1 MFDAI
6 NNTVIRGTPLHISIK
21 IVESNETI
29 GSLDLLPKASMIPMG
44 KDKTIPTP
52 AITSV
57 KNNPPQSLVSTFSRP
72 SPPEKRKTQM
82 TGNMKRRKIP
92 TLPLYFRLGIR
103 YELLSSLD
111 L

>member
-6 NNTVIRGTPLHISIK
+6 NNTVIRGTPLHISMK
-21 IVESNETI
+21 MVESNETI
-29 GSLDLLPKASMIPMG
+29 GNLDLLPQASMIPMG
-44 KDKTIPTP
+44 NDKTIPTP

-57 KNNPPQSLVSTFSRP
+57 KNKPPQSLVSTFSRP

-92 TLPLYFRLGIR
+92 TLPLYLRLGI
-103 YELLSSLD
+103 SK
-111 L
+111 

>member
-21 IVESNETI
+21 IVESNETT
-29 GSLDLLPKASMIPMG
+29 GNFDLLPKANIIPMG

-57 KNNPPQSLVSTFSRP
+57 RKRPPQSLVSTFSRP
-72 SPPEKRKTQM
+72 RPPEKRKTQIM
-82 TGNMKRRKIP
+82 GNITRRNTP
-92 TLPLYFRLGIR
+92 AMPLYFRLGI
-103 YELLSSLD
+103 SK
-111 L
+111 